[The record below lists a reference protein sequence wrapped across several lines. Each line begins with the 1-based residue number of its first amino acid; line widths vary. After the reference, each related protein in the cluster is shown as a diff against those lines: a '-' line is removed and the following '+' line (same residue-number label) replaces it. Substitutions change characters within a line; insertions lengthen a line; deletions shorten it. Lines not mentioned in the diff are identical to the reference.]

1 MKRTKNIAL
10 PYAETFGDAKAG
22 LPGNGLPWLAAL
34 RKSAAGHLAEDGL
47 PSRRVEAWKYT
58 NLAPLAESPLCPPD
72 ADAAVPDLPEIE
84 GTHRLVFVGGKYRAD
99 LSDGEL
105 PGVCALTDA
114 LDSKDDWLADNLG
127 RIARPNGHAVV
138 NANTAF
144 MNDGCVLRLAE
155 GATLA
160 KPLHLVF
167 ASSGAA
173 GKVAAHHPRILIVA
187 GKDSR
192 AEIVESHIGEGAYW
206 ANPVAEIA
214 VGEGAS
220 VLHFKVQ
227 ADSLE
232 ATHLA
237 YTRAV
242 IATGGSYD
250 SFVATTG
257 AALSRSEIDVVLN
270 GEGAKCR
277 LNGVYMLRGNQHAD
291 IATYIDHAKP
301 RCDSDEIYKG
311 VLDGNSSGIF
321 QGKIHVA
328 PDAQQTKGN
337 QLCRAILLSDGAEMN
352 AKPELEIYADD
363 VKCSHGATT
372 GELDDDSMFYLRAR
386 GIPEDTARH
395 LLVRAFIG
403 EIVDQIE
410 TPGTRNYLEKLVENW
425 LSKRGDA
432 Q

>member
-10 PYAETFGDAKAG
+10 PYAETFGEAKAG
-22 LPGNGLPWLAAL
+22 LPGGGLAWLTAL
-34 RKSAAGHLAEDGL
+34 RESAAGHLAENGL

-58 NLAPLAESPLCPPD
+58 NLAPLAESPLCAPD
-72 ADAAVPDLPEIE
+72 ADAPVPELPQIE
-84 GTHRLVFVGGKYRAD
+84 GAHRLVFVGGRYRAD
-99 LSDGEL
+99 LSDGDL
-105 PGVCALTDA
+105 PGVSALAGA
-114 LDSKDDWLADNLG
+114 LDRQDDWLADNLG
-127 RIARPNGHAVV
+127 RIAKPNGHAVV

-155 GATLA
+155 GATLS

-167 ASSGAA
+167 ASAGSGE
-173 GKVAAHHPRILIVA
+173 KVAAHHPRMLIVA

-192 AEIVESHIGEGAYW
+192 AEIVESHLGASAYW
-206 ANPVAEIA
+206 ANPVAEIEI
-214 VGEGAS
+214 GERAHIS
-220 VLHFKVQ
+220 HVKVQ

-242 IATGGSYD
+242 IAAGGRYD
-250 SFVATTG
+250 SFVMTTG
-257 AALSRSEIDVVLN
+257 AALSRSEIDVVLD
-270 GEGAKCR
+270 GEDAKCR
-277 LNGVYMLRGNQHAD
+277 LNGVYLLRGNQHSD
-291 IATYIDHAKP
+291 IATFIDHAKP
-301 RCDSDEIYKG
+301 RCDSDEAYKG
-311 VLDGNSSGIF
+311 VLDGNSRGIF

-328 PDAQQTKGN
+328 PDAQQTNGN
-337 QLCRAILLSDGAEMN
+337 QLSRAILLSDGAEMN

-372 GELDDDSMFYLRAR
+372 GELDDDAMFYLRAR
-386 GIPEDTARH
+386 GIPEDTARQ

-403 EIVDQIE
+403 EIVDEIE

-425 LSKRGDA
+425 LSTGGDTK
-432 Q
+432 